1 MKEEDL
7 TKDLN
12 KNMFTLI
19 VLLIDRI
26 FNFFVEFG

>member
-1 MKEEDL
+1 MKEEDP

-26 FNFFVEFG
+26 FNFFVEFR